1 MVYDRSIIN
10 CASSSSDYISACLI
24 VSGSM
29 VDGLVVVDKN
39 REQGFPKEEITGSM
53 ISKR

>member
-24 VSGSM
+24 VSGSI
-29 VDGLVVVDKN
+29 VDGLVDDKN
-39 REQGFPKEEITGSM
+39 REQVFPKEEITGSM